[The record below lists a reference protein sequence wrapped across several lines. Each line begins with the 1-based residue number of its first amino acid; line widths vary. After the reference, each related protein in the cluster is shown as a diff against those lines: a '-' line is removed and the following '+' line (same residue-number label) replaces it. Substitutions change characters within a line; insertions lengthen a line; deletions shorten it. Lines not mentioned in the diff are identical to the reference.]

1 MYNIVIFIIEMM
13 ISRKFNCLNNL
24 NVEFILLYYLT
35 DSEYMMIMMI
45 LYDIKID
52 YLLKNI

>member
-52 YLLKNI
+52 YPLKNI